1 MASVYIDLPLSSSG
15 STSSQTSI
23 FIEDATVSTTP
34 ETFTAPTG
42 AFAALIQADDTNTP
56 NLRIKMGAAASLTS
70 GIQFQP
76 GRSELFEGGTDISYC
91 TESGTGKIS
100 VQWFVR

>member
-1 MASVYIDLPLSSSG
+1 MASVYIDLPFASASATQSSS
-15 STSSQTSI
+15 
-23 FIEDATVSTTP
+23 FVEDATVSTTP

-56 NLRIKMGAAASLTS
+56 NLRIKMGAAASATS

-76 GRSELFEGGTDISYC
+76 GRSELYEGGSDISYC

>member
-1 MASVYIDLPLSSSG
+1 MASVYIDLPIASSS
-15 STSSQTSI
+15 STQSSS
-23 FIEDATVSTTP
+23 FVEDATVTTTP

-56 NLRIKMGAAASLTS
+56 NLRIKMGAAASLSS

-76 GRSELFEGGTDISYC
+76 GRSEVYEGGSDISYC

-100 VQWFVR
+100 VQWFVRV